1 MKMNLIVAIHVHDS
15 GIHCDD
21 NDNQRQGN
29 SCGQSDICV
38 GRFCHAF
45 NTILKWDEENN
56 AYLRCDECLK
66 NAFIGD
72 NHA

>member
-45 NTILKWDEENN
+45 NTILSGMKQITPTLDVMI
-56 AYLRCDECLK
+56 A
-66 NAFIGD
+66 
-72 NHA
+72 